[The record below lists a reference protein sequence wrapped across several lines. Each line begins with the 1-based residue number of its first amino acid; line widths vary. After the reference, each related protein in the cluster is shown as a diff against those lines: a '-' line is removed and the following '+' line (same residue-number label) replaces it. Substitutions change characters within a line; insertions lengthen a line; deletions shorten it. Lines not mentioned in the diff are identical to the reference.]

1 MVKRHLDKEYR
12 LIIMLAVCL
21 AVSLGCAAFLKA
33 QEAAETTAT
42 EAIIALSEEDLPAEP
57 PAETSYDP
65 SMLYYSGAG
74 ATGAEAETGP
84 ESSTDPNA
92 TSATSFED
100 ENSAADGADSASS
113 SKEDSAPGEYV
124 IEEGEK
130 TGISLDLRGIDITE
144 FFKVLSKNL
153 DINIIPSKSVAGRIN
168 LFLNN
173 INYEDAL
180 EVVILSQGLA
190 YEKKGDNI
198 MMVMTAAEYKTL
210 YGEEFN
216 DKKDFVTVKL
226 ESAQPKLVFN
236 ALGNLSS
243 SVGKIIVDEATGTIL
258 LIDTPEKLEL
268 MLSVIRDLD
277 APVATEIFELQYAK
291 AADVKANV
299 TSLVTSG
306 AGSVLT
312 DERSNTLIVSD
323 LPGNMNR
330 IKQAIILLDQ
340 ETKQIFLEVE
350 ILEITLE
357 DQLQSGVNWNQ
368 IMSNNF
374 YDWLL
379 AGSFQTALGATLVGT
394 FTSRSPKGI
403 DIEFLNTIANTRILS
418 RPRLAVTNNE
428 EATLLVGTR
437 EAYVT
442 GTTSQSGDSTITS
455 DTVEFVDVGVK
466 LTVVP
471 TINRDRF
478 ITMKIKPEI
487 SSVAR
492 TLTTGDEDA
501 PRSQIPIVTT
511 SEAETTVKV
520 KDGATIMIAGLRQ
533 NSDALD
539 IDGLPYMSR
548 IPFMDFF
555 FTRRDHD
562 KDQTEII
569 IFITPYIIRG
579 DQMRSWDVKHMKKFP
594 SQASPE
600 GKKYTYPMLTNDTLK
615 EVPAN

>member
-1 MVKRHLDKEYR
+1 
-12 LIIMLAVCL
+12 MLAVCL

-226 ESAQPKLVFN
+226 ESAQPKLVQ
-236 ALGNLSS
+236 APP
-243 SVGKIIVDEATGTIL
+243 SV
-258 LIDTPEKLEL
+258 
-268 MLSVIRDLD
+268 
-277 APVATEIFELQYAK
+277 
-291 AADVKANV
+291 
-299 TSLVTSG
+299 
-306 AGSVLT
+306 
-312 DERSNTLIVSD
+312 
-323 LPGNMNR
+323 
-330 IKQAIILLDQ
+330 
-340 ETKQIFLEVE
+340 
-350 ILEITLE
+350 
-357 DQLQSGVNWNQ
+357 W
-368 IMSNNF
+368 
-374 YDWLL
+374 
-379 AGSFQTALGATLVGT
+379 
-394 FTSRSPKGI
+394 
-403 DIEFLNTIANTRILS
+403 
-418 RPRLAVTNNE
+418 
-428 EATLLVGTR
+428 
-437 EAYVT
+437 
-442 GTTSQSGDSTITS
+442 
-455 DTVEFVDVGVK
+455 
-466 LTVVP
+466 
-471 TINRDRF
+471 
-478 ITMKIKPEI
+478 
-487 SSVAR
+487 
-492 TLTTGDEDA
+492 
-501 PRSQIPIVTT
+501 
-511 SEAETTVKV
+511 
-520 KDGATIMIAGLRQ
+520 
-533 NSDALD
+533 
-539 IDGLPYMSR
+539 
-548 IPFMDFF
+548 
-555 FTRRDHD
+555 
-562 KDQTEII
+562 
-569 IFITPYIIRG
+569 
-579 DQMRSWDVKHMKKFP
+579 P
-594 SQASPE
+594 SQASGLMATPQS
-600 GKKYTYPMLTNDTLK
+600 TAAT
-615 EVPAN
+615 

>member
-1 MVKRHLDKEYR
+1 
-12 LIIMLAVCL
+12 MLAVCL

>member
-1 MVKRHLDKEYR
+1 
-12 LIIMLAVCL
+12 
-21 AVSLGCAAFLKA
+21 
-33 QEAAETTAT
+33 
-42 EAIIALSEEDLPAEP
+42 
-57 PAETSYDP
+57 
-65 SMLYYSGAG
+65 MLYYTGGVGAG
-74 ATGAEAETGP
+74 DGTGTETAATGLEPAP
-84 ESSTDPNA
+84 DPNA
-92 TSATSFED
+92 PPATPSATAED
-100 ENSAADGADSASS
+100 GSAAASGAESSSSSAASS
-113 SKEDSAPGEYV
+113 VPGEYT
-124 IEEGEK
+124 IAEGK
-130 TGISLDLRGIDITE
+130 KQGISLDLRGIDITE

-153 DINIIPSKSVAGRIN
+153 DINIIPSKNVTGRIN

-173 INYEDAL
+173 ITYEEAFD
-180 EVVILSQGLA
+180 VVILSQGLA
-190 YEKKGDNI
+190 YEEKSEGI
-198 MMVMTAAEYKTL
+198 MMVMTEAEYKEL
-210 YGEEFN
+210 YGEDFN
-216 DKKDFVTVKL
+216 DKRDFVTVKL

-236 ALGNLSS
+236 ALSNLSS
-243 SVGKIIVDEATGTIL
+243 TVGKIIVDEATGTIL

-268 MLSVIRDLD
+268 MVAVIRDLD
-277 APVATEIFELQYAK
+277 TPVMTEIFELQYAK
-291 AADVKANV
+291 ATDVKANI
-299 TSLVTSG
+299 TSLVTDG

-312 DERSNTLIVSD
+312 DERSNTVIVSD
-323 LPGNMNR
+323 LPGNMKKV
-330 IKQAIILLDQ
+330 KQAIILLDQ

-357 DQLQSGVNWNQ
+357 DQLQSGVDWDQ

-394 FTSRSPKGI
+394 FTSSSGLGV
-403 DIEFLNTIANTRILS
+403 DMEFLNTLANTRILS

-492 TLTTGDEDA
+492 TLTTGDADA

-511 SEAETTVKV
+511 SETETTVKV

-533 NSDALD
+533 NSDAMD
-539 IDGLPYMSR
+539 MDGLPYMSR

-594 SQASPE
+594 SQSSPE
-600 GKKYTYPMLTNDTLK
+600 GKKYTYPMLKRDTLK
-615 EVPAN
+615 ELPVN